1 VGESFGALKRSHM
14 CSDLRAG
21 DIGSD
26 VTVMGWVHGRRDLGG
41 LIFVDLRD
49 RTGIVQVAFTPDA
62 DAGALEKAHTLR
74 SEYVIAVRGR
84 VRPRPEGMENTTVAT
99 GQVEIEALEL
109 VILNEAET
117 PAFEI
122 DDNVSASETLRLKY
136 RYLDLRR
143 PAMQQ
148 TFITRHRMY
157 QIIRS
162 SLVEQGFMEFETP
175 MLTKSTP
182 EGARDYLV
190 PSRVE
195 QGCFYALPQSPQL
208 FKQILMI
215 SGFDRYFQIVK
226 CFRDEDLRADRQPEF
241 TQVDL
246 ELSFVREEDIQKIL
260 EQLMQRLFKEI
271 LDVELTPPFQRL
283 TYHEAMDRFGL
294 DAPDM
299 RFGLEL
305 GDISAAVQGSA
316 FKVFSGTLAT
326 GGSVKALN
334 VKGGASFSRKELDE
348 LTEVA
353 RTHGAAGLLWAKIKP
368 EGEGWQ
374 SSAAKFIGDEEK
386 AEIERIMDAA
396 PGDLLLIVS
405 DKYTTAC
412 NALGRVRLDV
422 IRRLKLEPESP
433 YVFAWVTEFPLLE
446 YDEDESRYVAV
457 HHPFTAPLD
466 EDMALLESD
475 PGKVRAR
482 AYDLVLNGSE
492 IGGGSIRIHQSD
504 VQEKMFGLLG
514 IEADEAREKFGFLLD
529 ALRCGAPPHGGLAL
543 GLDRMVMLMS
553 GQDSIRDV
561 IAFPKTLKAACLMSQ
576 APSAVDQQQ
585 LSQLHIQLKT
595 QQPENK

>member
-1 VGESFGALKRSHM
+1 VGEPFVALKRSHM

-21 DIGSD
+21 DVGSD

-62 DAGALEKAHTLR
+62 GEGALEKAHTLR
-74 SEYVIAVRGR
+74 SEFVIAVKGR
-84 VRPRPEGMENTTVAT
+84 VRPRPEGMENSSVAT
-99 GQVEIEALEL
+99 GQVEVEAREL
-109 VILNEAET
+109 VILNEADT

-162 SLVEQGFMEFETP
+162 CLVENGFMEFETP

-195 QGCFYALPQSPQL
+195 PGCFYALPQSPQL

-215 SGFDRYFQIVK
+215 SGFDRYFQVVK

-246 ELSFVREEDIQKIL
+246 ELSFVREEDIQSIL

-271 LDVELTPPFQRL
+271 LGVELTLPFQRL

-305 GDISAAVQGSA
+305 SDITSAVSDSA
-316 FKVFSGTLAT
+316 FKVFSETLAKA
-326 GGSVKALN
+326 GVVKALR
-334 VKGGASFSRKELDE
+334 VKDGSSFSRKDLDE
-348 LTEVA
+348 LGEVA
-353 RTHGAAGLLWAKIKP
+353 RTHGAAGLLWVKIKP
-368 EGEGWQ
+368 DGWQ
-374 SSAAKFIGDEEK
+374 SPAAKFIGDAEK
-386 AEIERIMDAA
+386 AEIERVMDAA

-405 DKYTTAC
+405 DRYTTAC
-412 NALGRVRLDV
+412 NALGRVRLDI
-422 IRRLKLEPESP
+422 IRRLKLEPERP
-433 YVFAWVTEFPLLE
+433 YGFAWVTDFPLLE
-446 YDEDESRYVAV
+446 YDEQEGRFTAV
-457 HHPFTAPLD
+457 HHPFTAPLE
-466 EDMALLESD
+466 EDMELLDSD
-475 PGKVRAR
+475 PARVRAR

-492 IGGGSIRIHQSD
+492 IGGGSIRIHQPD
-504 VQEKMFGLLG
+504 VQEKMFTVLG
-514 IEADEAREKFGFLLD
+514 IDPGEAREKFGFLLD

-576 APSAVDQQQ
+576 APSAVDRQQ
-585 LSQLHIQLKT
+585 LSQLHIRLKEEPPDG
-595 QQPENK
+595 Q

>member
-1 VGESFGALKRSHM
+1 VGEPFVALKRSHM
-14 CSDLRAG
+14 CSDLRAE
-21 DIGSD
+21 DIGAD
-26 VTVMGWVHGRRDLGG
+26 VTVMGWVHSRRDLGG

-62 DAGALEKAHTLR
+62 DAAALEKAHMLR

-84 VRPRPEGMENTTVAT
+84 VRPRPEGMENRSVAT
-99 GQVEIEALEL
+99 GQIEVEAREL
-109 VILNEAET
+109 VVLNEAET
-117 PAFEI
+117 PPFEI

-148 TFITRHRMY
+148 TFIIRHRMY

-162 SLVEQGFMEFETP
+162 CLVENGFLEVETP

-195 QGCFYALPQSPQL
+195 QGRVFALPQSPQL
-208 FKQILMI
+208 FKQLLMI

-246 ELSFVREEDIQKIL
+246 ELSFVREEDIQTIL
-260 EQLMQRLFKEI
+260 EQLMQCLFKEI
-271 LDVELTPPFQRL
+271 LDVELSLPFQRL

-305 GDISAAVQGSA
+305 GDISAAVRDSA
-316 FKVFSGTLAT
+316 FKVFSGTLAK

-334 VKGGASFSRKELDE
+334 VKDGASFSRKELDE
-348 LTEVA
+348 LGEVA
-353 RTHGAAGLLWAKIKP
+353 RVHGAAGLLWVKIKP
-368 EGEGWQ
+368 EGWQ
-374 SSAAKFIGDEEK
+374 SPAAKFIGDAEK
-386 AEIERIMDAA
+386 AEIERVMDAA

-405 DKYTTAC
+405 DRYTTAC
-412 NALGRVRLDV
+412 NALGRVRLDI
-422 IRRLKLEPESP
+422 IRRLKLEPDRP
-433 YVFAWVTEFPLLE
+433 YRFAWVTEFPLLD
-446 YDEDESRYVAV
+446 YDEDESRFVAV

-466 EDMALLESD
+466 EDMELLDSD
-475 PGKVRAR
+475 PARVRAR

-492 IGGGSIRIHQSD
+492 IGGGSIRIHQPD

-529 ALRCGAPPHGGLAL
+529 ALRYGAPPHGGLAL

-553 GQDSIRDV
+553 GQSSIRDV

-576 APSAVDQQQ
+576 APNKVDQQQ
-585 LSQLHIQLKT
+585 LSQLHIRLKEEPADN
-595 QQPENK
+595 Q

>member
-1 VGESFGALKRSHM
+1 M

-21 DIGSD
+21 DIGTD

-62 DAGALEKAHTLR
+62 DEGALEKAHTLR
-74 SEYVIAVRGR
+74 SEYVIAVIGR
-84 VRPRPEGMENTTVAT
+84 VRPRPEGMENRSVAT
-99 GQVEIEALEL
+99 GQIEVEAREL
-109 VILNEAET
+109 VILNEADT

-143 PAMQQ
+143 PVMQQ
-148 TFITRHRMY
+148 TFIIRHRMY
-157 QIIRS
+157 QLIRS
-162 SLVEQGFMEFETP
+162 CLVENGFMEFETP

-195 QGCFYALPQSPQL
+195 PGCFYALPQSPQL

-215 SGFDRYFQIVK
+215 AGFDRYFQIVK

-246 ELSFVREEDIQKIL
+246 ELSFVREEDIQAIL
-260 EQLMQRLFKEI
+260 EQLMQRLFKDI
-271 LDVELTPPFQRL
+271 LGVELSPPFQRL

-294 DAPDM
+294 DAPDV

-305 GDISAAVQGSA
+305 CDISAAVRNSN
-316 FKVFSGTLAT
+316 FKVFSGTLAK
-326 GGSVKALN
+326 GGVVKALN
-334 VKGGASFSRKELDE
+334 VKGAAASFSRKDLDE

-353 RTHGAAGLLWAKIKP
+353 RIHGAAGLLWVKVNP
-368 EGEGWQ
+368 EAWQ
-374 SSAAKFIGDEEK
+374 SPAAKFIVDAEK
-386 AEIERIMDAA
+386 AEIARIMDAV
-396 PGDLLLIVS
+396 PGDLLLMVS
-405 DKYTTAC
+405 DTYTTAC
-412 NALGRVRLDV
+412 NALGRVRLDI
-422 IRRLKLEPESP
+422 IRRLSIEPDRP
-433 YVFAWVTEFPLLE
+433 FGFAWVTDFPLLE
-446 YDEDESRYVAV
+446 YDEQEKRFVAV

-466 EDMALLESD
+466 EDMSLLDSD
-475 PGKVRAR
+475 PARVRAR

-492 IGGGSIRIHQSD
+492 IGGGSIRIHQPD
-504 VQEKMFGLLG
+504 VQEKMFVLLG
-514 IEADEAREKFGFLLD
+514 IEPDEAREKFGFLLD
-529 ALRCGAPPHGGLAL
+529 ALRSGAPPHGGLAL

-553 GQDSIRDV
+553 GQSSIRDV

-576 APSAVDQQQ
+576 APSVVDQQQ
-585 LSQLHIQLKT
+585 LAQLHIRLNDDS
-595 QQPENK
+595 ENQ